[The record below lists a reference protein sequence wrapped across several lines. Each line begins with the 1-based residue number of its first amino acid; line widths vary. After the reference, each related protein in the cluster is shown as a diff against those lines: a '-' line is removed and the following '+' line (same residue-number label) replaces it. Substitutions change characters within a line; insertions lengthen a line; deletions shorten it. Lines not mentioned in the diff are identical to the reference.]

1 MAAVTSAVVGI
12 ASGVGSAVVGFKNA
26 KDQKKLASDAD
37 KAAAKF
43 MADARQKAEKDMYE
57 GLTIPMDAF
66 EAEFENNLAVA
77 QQNTEALQ
85 EGDARALA
93 GGVGRIGAA
102 AGANAESTRIKM
114 GKDISDLEK
123 TKADSK
129 EAINQQL
136 IEMDAAGAREQNQR
150 MRDAEASRAASMT
163 QGVAGVTQALGSAAD
178 LVPLYGKNAGD
189 RRATKLMD
197 KFGGVD
203 GLKGKSRGEM
213 LDIFSKDNFDKNR
226 YKQLMDQENAKGY
239 IFNPATNDFEF
250 PQTNAPSNEVNMTG
264 VTPFQF

>member
-12 ASGVGSAVVGFKNA
+12 ASGVGSAVMEFSNAKNQKYAAKNA
-26 KDQKKLASDAD
+26 E

-43 MADARQKAEKDMYE
+43 MADAREKAQKDMYE

-123 TKADSK
+123 IKADSK
-129 EAINQQL
+129 EDINQQL

-178 LVPLYGKNAGD
+178 LVPLFGTNSGD
-189 RRATKLMD
+189 RRAAKLMD
-197 KFGGVD
+197 KFGDVD

-213 LDIFSKDNFDKNR
+213 LDIFSKDNFDKKR

-239 IFNPATNDFEF
+239 IFNPVTNDFEF

-264 VTPFQF
+264 VTPFEY

>member
-12 ASGVGSAVVGFKNA
+12 ASGVGSAVMEFSNAKNQKYAAKNA
-26 KDQKKLASDAD
+26 E

-150 MRDAEASRAASMT
+150 MRDAEAARAASIT
-163 QGVAGVTQALGSAAD
+163 QGVSGVTQALGSAASVVD
-178 LVPLYGKNAGD
+178 LYFKSPEDRKNLRLGRPD
-189 RRATKLMD
+189 GTKVMTNS
-197 KFGGVD
+197 
-203 GLKGKSRGEM
+203 KGQEVSVMPGYDAEGNKLS
-213 LDIFSKDNFDKNR
+213 D
-226 YKQLMDQENAKGY
+226 KQLDNSIDWQNSQNTE
-239 IFNPATNDFEF
+239 FNF
-250 PQTNAPSNEVNMTG
+250 
-264 VTPFQF
+264 